1 MQAYEFQTVV
11 KNGMIALPFTY
22 PPLHSQKVRVIVL
35 VEENPVQNIQEIMG
49 LFAQAAQRR
58 IFSGISDA
66 VQWQKQL
73 RDEWE

>member
-11 KNGMIALPFTY
+11 KNGTITLPFAY
-22 PPLHSQKVRVIVL
+22 PPLHSQKVRIIVL
-35 VEENPVQNIQEIMG
+35 VEENPTQNIQAILG
-49 LFAQAAQRR
+49 LFAQAAQRN

>member
-11 KNGMIALPFTY
+11 KNGTITLPFAY

-35 VEENPVQNIQEIMG
+35 VEENPTQNIQAIIG
-49 LFAQAAQRR
+49 LFAQAAQFK